1 MIRTGLLS
9 VIGGLIVSVLLTFE
23 AAAQQV
29 EIEDTISNQIEAFK
43 ADNFEQAFSYATPTL
58 RQLFQNPQNFER
70 MVKQGY
76 PMVWR
81 PAEVRYLE
89 MRGAQGEFWQKVQI
103 IDAKGFKHL
112 LLYRMQQV
120 DSGWRIGGVQ
130 LLEAPGGTV

>member
-9 VIGGLIVSVLLTFE
+9 LIAGLIVSVLLTFE

-58 RQLFQNPQNFER
+58 RQLFQNPQNFKR

-89 MRGAQGEFWQKVQI
+89 MRGAQGKFWQKVQI